1 MPCLESFLHSTADGS
16 LSPLSEDRGMKWLIF
31 LPLFSLLGGCSY
43 VSGFVR
49 AQSPRSLF
57 ERGYFAEMAADEGY
71 PALRAS
77 DGVRVSRDITYWNA
91 GTTKGQR
98 AFMLDVVA
106 PTAESQSPRP
116 IVVFAHGGGLNA
128 GAKDDETHVNANL
141 AIALAQRGY
150 LVLNI
155 NHRLAA
161 EAPHPAQAQDMAAAV
176 RWAMDQ
182 GAAYGG
188 DPQRI
193 VLGGFSSG
201 GYLAA
206 LLAGDPRYL
215 QAAGVRPTRIRAVF
229 AISGFFDLKDLSQSF
244 LVKKFIVEPAFG
256 GDRAAWQA
264 ASPSTYADAHWPP
277 TLLLSAA
284 HDRSASPQSNAL
296 CNQLQRAGVACRH
309 VVVPA
314 SRHATAIAH
323 LGSERATASFDGL
336 VEFLDQ
342 HTAGR

>member
-1 MPCLESFLHSTADGS
+1 
-16 LSPLSEDRGMKWLIF
+16 
-31 LPLFSLLGGCSY
+31 
-43 VSGFVR
+43 
-49 AQSPRSLF
+49 
-57 ERGYFAEMAADEGY
+57 
-71 PALRAS
+71 
-77 DGVRVSRDITYWNA
+77 
-91 GTTKGQR
+91 
-98 AFMLDVVA
+98 
-106 PTAESQSPRP
+106 
-116 IVVFAHGGGLNA
+116 
-128 GAKDDETHVNANL
+128 
-141 AIALAQRGY
+141 
-150 LVLNI
+150 
-155 NHRLAA
+155 
-161 EAPHPAQAQDMAAAV
+161 
-176 RWAMDQ
+176 
-182 GAAYGG
+182 
-188 DPQRI
+188 
-193 VLGGFSSG
+193 
-201 GYLAA
+201 LAA

-215 QAAGVRPTRIRAVF
+215 QAAGVKPTRIRAVF

-244 LVKKFIVEPAFG
+244 LVKKFIIEPAFG

-296 CNQLQRAGVACRH
+296 CTQLQRAGVACRH